1 MYGKWVVKEFAVY
14 DPENGFVMKSV
25 EEILASDDPM
35 LEDYKQMANSLLIL
49 SEDGTA
55 NTYVAI
61 PDEMIE
67 EAKAEG
73 ATVTEYGVLVESKE
87 LKVENG
93 EFYFNTGDSGE
104 VLGEAVDPFVKL
116 ELDGEGCL
124 MLNPMVKY
132 KKAE

>member
-1 MYGKWVVKEFAVY
+1 MYGKWVVKEVAVY
-14 DPENGFVMKSV
+14 DPENGFVMKPV

-35 LEDYKQMANSLLIL
+35 LEDYKQMANSLLVL

-55 NTYVAI
+55 NTYVVI